1 MKNPISE
8 RVRKVKPSATI
19 AISSKAMEMR
29 SAGVDVISMSAGE
42 PDFDTPEYIK
52 DAAKMAM
59 DSGMTKYTQVDGLPD
74 LKHAIINKFSED
86 NQLIYDPEN
95 ILVSTGAKQTLY
107 NLFQAI
113 LGPGDEVIIISPYWV
128 SYPDM
133 VLLADAKPV
142 IVDTFQENNFALKIN
157 AFADAINDKT
167 KLVIINSPSNPTG
180 ITFSRSDYE
189 SIGAILQNH
198 PDVYVATD
206 DMYEYIYWGDEPFI
220 SFAQACPSL
229 FDRTITINGVSK
241 SYAMTGWRIGYCGG
255 PSDVI
260 GGMKKVQSQSTSNA
274 SSISQAAAIAAL
286 NGSKDEIYSMVE
298 QYKLRHDYLYTAL
311 NDIDGFKTTPGTGA
325 FYLFPDVTN
334 VIEQIGFSDDVELSE
349 YLIEKANVAVVPGS
363 AFGSPGYIRLSYAT
377 SLELIKEAVKRIS
390 NTLVYHA

>member
-1 MKNPISE
+1 MKNPLSE
-8 RVRKVKPSATI
+8 RVIKVKPSATI

-59 DSGMTKYTQVDGLPD
+59 DSGMTKYTQVDGVPD
-74 LKHAIINKFSED
+74 LKQAIINKFSED
-86 NQLIYDPEN
+86 NDLIYDPEN

-142 IVDTFQENNFALKIN
+142 IVDTFQENDFALDIS

-180 ITFSRSDYE
+180 VTFSRSDYE

-198 PDVYVATD
+198 PDVFVATD

-286 NGSKDEIYSMVE
+286 NGSKDEIHSMVE
-298 QYKLRHDYLYTAL
+298 QYKLRHDYLCSAL

-325 FYLFPDVTN
+325 FYLFPDVKN
-334 VIEQIGFSDDVELSE
+334 VIEKKGFSDDVELSQ

-377 SLELIKEAVKRIS
+377 SLELIKEAVNRIS
-390 NTLVYHA
+390 NSLD

>member
-59 DSGMTKYTQVDGLPD
+59 DSGMTKYTQVDGVPD
-74 LKHAIINKFSED
+74 LKQAIINKFSED
-86 NQLIYDPEN
+86 NDLIYDPEN

-142 IVDTFQENNFALKIN
+142 IVDTFQENDFALDIS
-157 AFADAINDKT
+157 ALADAINDKT

-180 ITFSRSDYE
+180 ITFSRADYE
-189 SIGAILQNH
+189 SIGAILKNH

-286 NGSKDEIYSMVE
+286 NGSKDEIDSMVE
-298 QYKLRHDYLYTAL
+298 QYKLRHDYLCSAL

-334 VIEQIGFSDDVELSE
+334 VIEQKGFSDDVELSQ

-377 SLELIKEAVKRIS
+377 SLELIKEAVNRIS
-390 NTLVYHA
+390 NSLD

>member
-1 MKNPISE
+1 MKNPLSE
-8 RVRKVKPSATI
+8 RVIKVKPSATI

-52 DAAKMAM
+52 DAAKKAM
-59 DSGMTKYTQVDGLPD
+59 DNGMTKYTQVDGVPD
-74 LKHAIINKFSED
+74 LKQAIINKFSED
-86 NQLIYDPEN
+86 NDLIYDPEN

-142 IVDTFQENNFALKIN
+142 IVDTFQENDFALDIS

-298 QYKLRHDYLYTAL
+298 QYKLRHDYLCTAL

-325 FYLFPDVTN
+325 FYLFPDVKN
-334 VIEQIGFSDDVELSE
+334 VIVKKGFSDDVELSQ

-377 SLELIKEAVKRIS
+377 SLELIKEAVNRIS
-390 NTLVYHA
+390 NSLD

>member
-52 DAAKMAM
+52 DAAKLAM
-59 DSGMTKYTQVDGLPD
+59 DNGMTKYTQVDGLPD
-74 LKHAIINKFSED
+74 LKQAIINKFNED

-113 LGPGDEVIIISPYWV
+113 LGSGDEVIIISPYWV

-142 IVDTFQENNFALKIN
+142 IVDTFQENDFALDISS
-157 AFADAINDKT
+157 FEDSINDKT

-180 ITFSRSDYE
+180 ITFSRADYE
-189 SIGAILQNH
+189 SIGAILENY
-198 PDVYVATD
+198 PDIYVATD
-206 DMYEYIYWGDEPFI
+206 DMYEYIYWGDEPFV

-255 PSDVI
+255 PADVI

-274 SSISQAAAIAAL
+274 SSISQAATIAAL
-286 NGSKDEIYSMVE
+286 NGPKDEIYSMVE
-298 QYKLRHDYLYTAL
+298 QYKLRHDYLCTAL
-311 NDIDGFKTTPGTGA
+311 NNIDGFKTTPGTGA
-325 FYLFPDVTN
+325 FYLFPDVKN
-334 VIEQIGFSDDVELSE
+334 AIEKKGFSDDVELSQ

-377 SLELIKEAVKRIS
+377 SLELAKEAVKRIS
-390 NTLVYHA
+390 DSLD

>member
-1 MKNPISE
+1 MKNPLSE
-8 RVRKVKPSATI
+8 RVIKVKPSATI

-59 DSGMTKYTQVDGLPD
+59 DSGMTKYTQVDGVPD
-74 LKHAIINKFSED
+74 LKQAIINKFSED
-86 NQLIYDPEN
+86 NDLIYDPEN

-142 IVDTFQENNFALKIN
+142 IVDTFQENDFALDIS
-157 AFADAINDKT
+157 ALADAINDKT

-286 NGSKDEIYSMVE
+286 NGSKDEIDSMVE
-298 QYKLRHDYLYTAL
+298 QYKLRHDYLCSAL

-325 FYLFPDVTN
+325 FYLFPDVMN
-334 VIEQIGFSDDVELSE
+334 IIEQKGFADDIELSQ

-377 SLELIKEAVKRIS
+377 SLELIKEAVNRIS
-390 NTLVYHA
+390 NSLD

>member
-1 MKNPISE
+1 MKNPLSE
-8 RVRKVKPSATI
+8 RVIKVKPSATI

-59 DSGMTKYTQVDGLPD
+59 DSGMTKYTQVDGVPD
-74 LKHAIINKFSED
+74 LKQAIINKFSED
-86 NQLIYDPEN
+86 NDLIYDPEN

-142 IVDTFQENNFALKIN
+142 IVDTFQENDFALDIS

-286 NGSKDEIYSMVE
+286 NGSKDEIDSMVE
-298 QYKLRHDYLYTAL
+298 QYKLRHDYLCSAL

-334 VIEQIGFSDDVELSE
+334 VIEQKGFSDDVELSQ

-390 NTLVYHA
+390 NSLD

>member
-1 MKNPISE
+1 MKNPLSE
-8 RVRKVKPSATI
+8 RVIKVKPSATI

-59 DSGMTKYTQVDGLPD
+59 DSGMTKYTQVDGVPD
-74 LKHAIINKFSED
+74 LKQAIINKFSED
-86 NQLIYDPEN
+86 NDLIYDPEN

-142 IVDTFQENNFALKIN
+142 IVDTFQENDFALDIS
-157 AFADAINDKT
+157 AFEDAINDKT
-167 KLVIINSPSNPTG
+167 KLIIINSPSNPTG
-180 ITFSRSDYE
+180 ITFSRADYE
-189 SIGAILQNH
+189 SIGAILENY

-241 SYAMTGWRIGYCGG
+241 SYAMTGWRIGFCGG

-286 NGSKDEIYSMVE
+286 NGSKDEINLMVE
-298 QYKLRHDYLYTAL
+298 QYKLRHDYLCAAL

-334 VIEQIGFSDDVELSE
+334 VIEQKGFSDDVELSQ

-377 SLELIKEAVKRIS
+377 SLELIKEAVNRIS
-390 NTLVYHA
+390 NSLD

>member
-8 RVRKVKPSATI
+8 RVKKVKPSATI

-29 SAGVDVISMSAGE
+29 SAGIDVISMSAGE
-42 PDFDTPEYIK
+42 PDFDTPEHIK
-52 DAAKMAM
+52 DAAKVAM
-59 DSGMTKYTQVDGLPD
+59 DDGMTKYTQVDGLPE
-74 LKHAIINKFSED
+74 LKQAIINKFRDD
-86 NQLIYDPEN
+86 NELIYHPEN

-133 VLLADAKPV
+133 VLLADAKPI
-142 IVDTFQENNFALKIN
+142 IVDTFQKNDFSLDLSAFKEALN
-157 AFADAINDKT
+157 ERT

-180 ITFSRSDYE
+180 ITFGRSDYE
-189 SIGAILQNH
+189 SIGAILEDH

-206 DMYEYIYWGDEPFI
+206 DIYEYIYWGEEPFV

-255 PSDVI
+255 PTDVI
-260 GGMKKVQSQSTSNA
+260 GAMKKVQSQSTSNP
-274 SSISQAAAIAAL
+274 SSISQAATIAAL
-286 NGSKDEIYSMVE
+286 NGSKDEIYAMVE
-298 QYKLRHDYLYTAL
+298 QYKLRHDYLCNAL
-311 NDIDGFKTTPGTGA
+311 NDIDGFKTSPGSGA
-325 FYLFPDVTN
+325 FYLFPDVKN
-334 VIEQIGFSDDVELSE
+334 VIKNKGFSDDVELSQ
-349 YLIEKANVAVVPGS
+349 YFIEEAKVAVIPGS
-363 AFGSPGYIRLSYAT
+363 AFGSKGYIRLSYAT
-377 SLELIKEAVKRIS
+377 SHEQIKEAVERIS
-390 NTLVYHA
+390 NSLN

>member
-52 DAAKMAM
+52 DAAKLAM
-59 DSGMTKYTQVDGLPD
+59 DSGMTKYTQVDGVPD
-74 LKHAIINKFSED
+74 LKQAIINKFSED
-86 NQLIYDPEN
+86 NDLIYDPEN

-142 IVDTFQENNFALKIN
+142 IVDTFQENDFALDIS

-180 ITFSRSDYE
+180 ITFSRADYE
-189 SIGAILQNH
+189 SIGAILKNH

-220 SFAQACPSL
+220 
-229 FDRTITINGVSK
+229 
-241 SYAMTGWRIGYCGG
+241 
-255 PSDVI
+255 
-260 GGMKKVQSQSTSNA
+260 
-274 SSISQAAAIAAL
+274 
-286 NGSKDEIYSMVE
+286 
-298 QYKLRHDYLYTAL
+298 
-311 NDIDGFKTTPGTGA
+311 
-325 FYLFPDVTN
+325 
-334 VIEQIGFSDDVELSE
+334 
-349 YLIEKANVAVVPGS
+349 
-363 AFGSPGYIRLSYAT
+363 
-377 SLELIKEAVKRIS
+377 
-390 NTLVYHA
+390 

>member
-8 RVRKVKPSATI
+8 RVKKVKPSATI

-29 SAGVDVISMSAGE
+29 SAGIDVISMSAGE
-42 PDFDTPEYIK
+42 PDFDTPEHIK
-52 DAAKMAM
+52 DAAKVAM
-59 DSGMTKYTQVDGLPD
+59 DDGMTKYTQVDGLPE
-74 LKHAIINKFSED
+74 LKQAIINKFRDD
-86 NQLIYDPEN
+86 NELIYHPEN

-133 VLLADAKPV
+133 VLLADAKPI
-142 IVDTFQENNFALKIN
+142 IVDTFQKNDFSLDLSAFKEALN
-157 AFADAINDKT
+157 ERT

-180 ITFSRSDYE
+180 ITFGRSDYE
-189 SIGAILQNH
+189 SIGAILEDH

-206 DMYEYIYWGDEPFI
+206 DMYEYIYWGEEPFV

-255 PSDVI
+255 PTDVI
-260 GGMKKVQSQSTSNA
+260 GAMKKVQSQSTSNP
-274 SSISQAAAIAAL
+274 SSISQAATIAAL
-286 NGSKDEIYSMVE
+286 NGSKDEIYAMIE
-298 QYKLRHDYLYTAL
+298 QYKLRHDYLCNAL
-311 NDIDGFKTTPGTGA
+311 NDIDGFKTSPGSGA
-325 FYLFPDVTN
+325 FYLFPDVKN
-334 VIEQIGFSDDVELSE
+334 VIKNKGFSDDVELSQ
-349 YLIEKANVAVVPGS
+349 YFIEEAKVAVIPGS
-363 AFGSPGYIRLSYAT
+363 AFGSKGYIRLSYAT
-377 SLELIKEAVKRIS
+377 SHEQIKEAVERIS
-390 NTLVYHA
+390 NSLN

>member
-59 DSGMTKYTQVDGLPD
+59 DNGMTKYTQVDGVPD
-74 LKHAIINKFSED
+74 LKQAIINKFSED
-86 NQLIYDPEN
+86 NDLVYDPEN

-142 IVDTFQENNFALKIN
+142 IVDTFQENDFALDIS

-180 ITFSRSDYE
+180 ITFSRDDYE

-206 DMYEYIYWGDEPFI
+206 DMYEYIYWGDEPFV

-298 QYKLRHDYLYTAL
+298 QYKLRHDYLCSAL

-334 VIEQIGFSDDVELSE
+334 VIEQKGFADDVELSQ

-377 SLELIKEAVKRIS
+377 SLELIKEAVNRIS
-390 NTLVYHA
+390 NSLD

>member
-8 RVRKVKPSATI
+8 RVKKVKPSATI

-29 SAGVDVISMSAGE
+29 SAGIDVISMSAGE
-42 PDFDTPEYIK
+42 PDFDTPEHIK
-52 DAAKMAM
+52 DAAKVAM
-59 DSGMTKYTQVDGLPD
+59 DDGMTKYTQVDGLPE
-74 LKHAIINKFSED
+74 LKQAIINKFRDD
-86 NQLIYDPEN
+86 NELIYHPEN

-133 VLLADAKPV
+133 VLLADAKPI
-142 IVDTFQENNFALKIN
+142 IVDTFQKNDFSLDLSAFKEALN
-157 AFADAINDKT
+157 ERT

-180 ITFSRSDYE
+180 ITFGRSDYE
-189 SIGAILQNH
+189 SIGAILEDH

-206 DMYEYIYWGDEPFI
+206 DMYEYIYWGEEPFV

-255 PSDVI
+255 PTDVI
-260 GGMKKVQSQSTSNA
+260 GAMKKVQSQSTSNP
-274 SSISQAAAIAAL
+274 SSISQAATIAAL
-286 NGSKDEIYSMVE
+286 NGSKDEIYAMVE
-298 QYKLRHDYLYTAL
+298 QYKLRHDYLCNAL
-311 NDIDGFKTTPGTGA
+311 NDIDGFKTSPGSGA
-325 FYLFPDVTN
+325 FYLFPDVKN
-334 VIEQIGFSDDVELSE
+334 VIKNKGFSDDVELSQ
-349 YLIEKANVAVVPGS
+349 YFIEEAKVAVIPGS
-363 AFGSPGYIRLSYAT
+363 ALAQKDILDYPMQPAMNR
-377 SLELIKEAVKRIS
+377 
-390 NTLVYHA
+390 